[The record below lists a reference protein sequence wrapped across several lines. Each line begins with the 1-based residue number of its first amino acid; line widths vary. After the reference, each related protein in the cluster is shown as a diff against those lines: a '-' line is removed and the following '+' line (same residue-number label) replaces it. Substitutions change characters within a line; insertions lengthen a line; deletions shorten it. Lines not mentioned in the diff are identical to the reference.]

1 MKFRTFHLGKC
12 IWNVVCTRAGILLR
26 PKFNQ
31 TNTKQNIVLLG
42 CTVVHVTMWSKCT
55 YLWFTLLQLSDQFHY
70 SNVRWVSW
78 HFTSHDW
85 QLDCLLNSLI
95 SLIKEKI
102 QDPFHYPFCEGNLLI
117 TGGFSSQRASYP
129 HHDFIM
135 CKSDHDSGSSPMLLF
150 IIYIALVV
158 RSIQCVVM
166 RLYDW
171 MALGL
176 MEWKSAQGHE
186 NEICLP

>member
-1 MKFRTFHLGKC
+1 MKFRTFHLGIC
-12 IWNVVCTRAGILLR
+12 ISNVVCTRAGILLR

-95 SLIKEKI
+95 SLIKKRSKI
-102 QDPFHYPFCEGNLLI
+102 HFTTPFVRGIYWSLVDSPHKGPAIHIMTSSCVSQTMTQGPAPCCYLSFTLL
-117 TGGFSSQRASYP
+117 
-129 HHDFIM
+129 
-135 CKSDHDSGSSPMLLF
+135 
-150 IIYIALVV
+150 
-158 RSIQCVVM
+158 
-166 RLYDW
+166 
-171 MALGL
+171 
-176 MEWKSAQGHE
+176 
-186 NEICLP
+186 